1 MRTPLLPALL
11 VLLASSAA
19 AQESKVVLKDDPN
32 RALVLQSCL
41 MCHSV
46 DYIPLN
52 SPFQDRKGWEATVNK
67 MINAMGAPIKK
78 DDVPAIVD
86 YLTRYYGRP

>member
-1 MRTPLLPALL
+1 MRSQLVPAMLALL
-11 VLLASSAA
+11 AASAV
-19 AQESKVVLKDDPN
+19 AQESKIVLKDDPN
-32 RALVLQSCL
+32 RAVVLQSCL

-67 MINAMGAPIKK
+67 MINVMGAPIKK

-86 YLTRYYGRP
+86 YLNKYYGKS